1 MAVSSE
7 PTRVRGS
14 GRKPRRLL
22 LCLLLAVCGA
32 PALASASPPD
42 PLHVPGIYDDADHDD
57 VVAAI
62 LSLSGTG
69 ADWSPIVTRPAPVVA
84 PLTIVA
90 LEVPPFPVRPAPSSR
105 APPTI

>member
-7 PTRVRGS
+7 PTRVRRS

-32 PALASASPPD
+32 PALASASPTD

-57 VVAAI
+57 VVVAI
-62 LSLSGTG
+62 LSLTG
-69 ADWSPIVTRPAPVVA
+69 VPDDSSPTLGRPARVVTPA
-84 PLTIVA
+84 AVTAV
-90 LEVPPFPVRPAPSSR
+90 EEPPSLAGPAPSGR
-105 APPTI
+105 APPT